1 MRETKNQKNKS
12 KPTEPCL
19 QRRESKARCGIKKLW
34 DWPYRTRYVITF
46 LTFFVLLLGYVK
58 VVDHY
63 FPTESYTAI
72 RGTALLGS
80 AVYDN
85 AANSDIAVV
94 EINDRYL
101 DFVGESW
108 PPSYAAYAAM
118 LDDIALY
125 QPASVFID
133 VAFIHTRPDDTLP
146 HLIDSICKLH
156 HQKIRVY
163 LASLENEQ
171 GELHL
176 RPGFETAKTRNCYTL
191 VGIRYDPAPN
201 TKLALTYPLIGNGQD
216 YGSES
221 DTARKEKRSQILSAA
236 YAIAKDHDRDKRL
249 QQSLNHAPDATMALN
264 WSLVPHPVTDWTLW
278 EGCTTKT
285 AWWWEMLPYPLRAL
299 LLDMRL
305 RGLQSYSLEPA
316 CPSHRHVPLNLITD
330 PQTEQARDW
339 LRRNLQ
345 SKHVMVGASV
355 AGVNDS
361 VQSPVHGDLPGIYLH
376 AMALDNLLTY
386 GDDYKQPGKLH
397 ERNWILFFGL
407 ALALGLI
414 NYRVYA
420 GLHRWLDHST
430 ASHETYP
437 QALKTRDSLKAC
449 IPSAI
454 KEVKHLVFW
463 TGTKAF
469 EIVFSILLALAVF
482 YVMQRTTTYS
492 IPDLAQLI
500 GVVLALQWTGITAT
514 AVNAVI
520 RVFCI
525 PEPSADNKCLICHP
539 NSSTKNKSGD
549 H

>member
-1 MRETKNQKNKS
+1 MRETKKPKNQKAPEES
-12 KPTEPCL
+12 CL
-19 QRRESKARCGIKKLW
+19 QQWLAKARRGIKKLR
-34 DWPYRTRYVITF
+34 DWPYKTRYVITF
-46 LTFFVLLLGYVK
+46 LTFCVLLLSYVK
-58 VVDHY
+58 VIDHY
-63 FPTESYTAI
+63 FPSESYTAI

-85 AANSDIAVV
+85 AASSDIAVV
-94 EINDRYL
+94 EINDRFL

-125 QPASVFID
+125 QPASVFMD

-146 HLIDSICKLH
+146 HLVDSICKLH
-156 HQKIRVY
+156 DNKIRVY
-163 LASLENEQ
+163 LAGLGNEQ

-176 RPGFETAKTRNCYTL
+176 RPGFETAKARNCYTL

-216 YGSES
+216 YGGEN
-221 DTARKEKRSQILSAA
+221 DMARKEKRSQILSAA

-249 QQSLNHAPDATMALN
+249 QESLNNASDATMALN

-278 EGCTTKT
+278 EGCTPKT
-285 AWWWEMLPYPLRAL
+285 VVWWELLPHPLRAL
-299 LLDMRL
+299 LLDI
-305 RGLQSYSLEPA
+305 GFVDSQSYSLQPA

-355 AGVNDS
+355 AGVNDN

-386 GDDYKQPGKLH
+386 GDNYKQPGSLH
-397 ERNWILFFGL
+397 ERNWMLFFVL
-407 ALALGLI
+407 TLALGLI

-420 GLHRWLDHST
+420 GLHRWLDLQTPTH
-430 ASHETYP
+430 ASYP
-437 QALKTRDSLKAC
+437 QAVKLQRSWKHFC
-449 IPSAI
+449 PSVMQEI
-454 KEVKHLVFW
+454 KHLVFW
-463 TGTKAF
+463 ASAKAF
-469 EIVFSILLALAVF
+469 EIAFSILLALAVF

-500 GVVLALQWTGITAT
+500 GVVLALQWTGVTANV
-514 AVNAVI
+514 VNAVI

-525 PEPSADNKCLICHP
+525 PNT
-539 NSSTKNKSGD
+539 STHNNSGD